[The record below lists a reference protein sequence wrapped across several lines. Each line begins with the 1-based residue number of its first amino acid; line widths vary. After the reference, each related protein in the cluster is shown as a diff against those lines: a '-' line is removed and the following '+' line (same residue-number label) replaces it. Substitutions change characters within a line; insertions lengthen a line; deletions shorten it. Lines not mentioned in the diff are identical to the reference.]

1 MKLVSLP
8 GAMAITAAFLAFA
21 LPCAYAVSSKD
32 DFRIA
37 YFTIDKTGTPH
48 LLRTDLLA
56 FLYSSEG
63 RPVRR
68 AIAEYFKIDP
78 TQVNSYITAA
88 RRIRNVVIRKSG
100 EETSG
105 HISFDSR
112 YSICRVVAAGPV
124 TRVCASQISMT
135 IGGADGHQVAYSTFV
150 PVKGMADGRR
160 CSLEAKFVALL
171 VRRELKAKSLC
182 AAGNDRVIECVG
194 DTCAFGP
201 GVKHLS

>member
-8 GAMAITAAFLAFA
+8 GVLAITAAFFA
-21 LPCAYAVSSKD
+21 LALQCAYAVSSKD

-48 LLRTDLLA
+48 LLQTDLLA
-56 FLYSSEG
+56 FLYSTEG
-63 RPVRR
+63 RPVAS
-68 AIAEYFKIDP
+68 AIAGYFKINP
-78 TQVNSYITAA
+78 TQVNAYITAA
-88 RRIRNVVIRKSG
+88 RGIRNVVIRKNG

-112 YSICRVVAAGPV
+112 YSICKVVAAGPI
-124 TRVCASQISMT
+124 TQACGSQISMT
-135 IGGADGHQVAYSTFV
+135 IGGADGHQVSYHTSV

-160 CSLEAKFVALL
+160 CSVEAKFVALI

-182 AAGNDRVIECVG
+182 APGNDQVIECAG
-194 DTCAFGP
+194 DNCAFGP
-201 GVKHLS
+201 GVEHLS